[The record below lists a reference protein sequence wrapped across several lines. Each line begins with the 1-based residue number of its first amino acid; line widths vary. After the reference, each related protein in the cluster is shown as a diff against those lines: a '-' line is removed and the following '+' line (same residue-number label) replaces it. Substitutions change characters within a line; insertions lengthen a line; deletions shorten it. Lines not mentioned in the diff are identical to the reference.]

1 MDVANALTYIFEDR
15 QWTRKLV
22 PLACFSFLA
31 LIPIVGLLAL
41 AVALGFMMQTAAN
54 VREGLPRPLPLWDDY
69 ALKFTIGGNVLAAVI
84 LYHLPVIVA
93 GSCSTWLLTALGSG
107 FLGSSVAWMALCCTL
122 PMVLLYTSL
131 IWALLAIGVA
141 EYIETGEARRMFQLR
156 HLWDVLGRHQR
167 LATQWVFTALLTTL
181 AVAVLLV
188 IPCLGWALALLFSFA
203 VYGHLLGQ
211 FAHKLA
217 LTNKPR
223 ARKRPAS

>member
-1 MDVANALTYIFEDR
+1 MDFANALTYIFEDR
-15 QWTRKLV
+15 QWARKLI

-31 LIPIVGLLAL
+31 LIPVIGLLAL
-41 AVALGFMMQTAAN
+41 ALVLGFVMQTAAH

-69 ALKFTIGGNVLAAVI
+69 AQKFTIGGNLLGAVI

-93 GSCSTWLLTALGSG
+93 GSCSTWLLTTLGSG

-122 PMVLLYTSL
+122 PLLLAYTAL
-131 IWALLAIGVA
+131 VWALLAIGAA

-167 LATQWVFTALLTTL
+167 LALQWVFFALLTTL
-181 AVAVLLV
+181 AAVLLLA
-188 IPCLGWALALLFSFA
+188 IPCLGWSLALLFLYP
-203 VYGHLLGQ
+203 VYAHLLGQ
-211 FAHKLA
+211 FAHRLA

-223 ARKRPAS
+223 ARKRPA